1 MPYTYSGLQRNG
13 NYGDYYRGDYYR
25 GDPFLKDLIRKGA
38 RAVGT
43 VAKTVGKFVP
53 GPGGAVL
60 RGAGGVLAPSRP
72 SPLQGTSLAP
82 YPPDFQ
88 LPVEKVPGV
97 RGAVQRILP
106 GGATGYEVDVSQ
118 LAAGMSDGCPKGYHR
133 NKSDYYTQQGFHP
146 AGSKCVKNRRM
157 NVVNPRAL
165 RRGIRRA
172 KGAVKLLRKS
182 AGAMGYTVHA
192 KRAAKLR
199 KR

>member
-25 GDPFLKDLIRKGA
+25 GDPFLGGLVKGLGKV
-38 RAVGT
+38 VGG
-43 VAKTVGKFVP
+43 VAKTVGGFVP

-60 RGAGGVLAPSRP
+60 RAAGGLLAPTKLP
-72 SPLQGTSLAP
+72 GPLPLQGTAIAP
-82 YPPDFQ
+82 LPPM
-88 LPVEKVPGV
+88 PVTRTPGL
-97 RGAVQRILP
+97 RGAMQRLLP
-106 GGATGYEVDVSQ
+106 GGATGYEVSPSE
-118 LAAGMSDGCPKGYHR
+118 LLAGMSDGCPKGYHR
-133 NKSDYYTQQGFHP
+133 NKAGYYTAAGYVP

-172 KGAVKLLRKS
+172 KGAVKLLRKAAS
-182 AGAMGYTVHA
+182 GMGYSVVS
-192 KRAAKLR
+192 KRAPKMR